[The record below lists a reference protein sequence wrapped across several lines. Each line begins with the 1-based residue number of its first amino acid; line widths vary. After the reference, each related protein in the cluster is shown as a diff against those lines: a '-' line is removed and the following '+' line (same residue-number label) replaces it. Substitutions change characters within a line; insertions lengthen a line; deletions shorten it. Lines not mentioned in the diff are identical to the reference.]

1 MRTQGLGEETAE
13 SRDKIIIDK
22 GVIFDAATNKYL
34 PNTVPVQSM
43 QDFWGQFITTNTEG
57 NVYNASY
64 VKLREVR
71 VAYRLPSAFLS
82 SRLKFVKGLELGLE
96 GRNLWIIKSH
106 VPHIDPEVNFFGSAS
121 LGEGVEFNSVPSTR
135 SYGINLRI
143 KI

>member
-1 MRTQGLGEETAE
+1 
-13 SRDKIIIDK
+13 
-22 GVIFDAATNKYL
+22 
-34 PNTVPVQSM
+34 M

-71 VAYRLPSAFLS
+71 LSYRLPSAFLS
-82 SRLKFVKGLELGLE
+82 SKLKFIKGLELGLE
-96 GRNLWIIKSH
+96 GRNLWIIKSF
-106 VPHIDPEVNFFGSAS
+106 VPNIDPEVNFFGPAS